1 MNTLDARS
9 FPQLN
14 KYLPVRDWCTKSGK
28 GVTMAAFVKRSNKD
42 GKIVARIGV
51 GRWVRGSIAMWIQ
64 GLCPGSD
71 DSSSTFSSILLFLEF
86 FQTLQGSILLLD
98 GAVFGH

>member
-1 MNTLDARS
+1 
-9 FPQLN
+9 
-14 KYLPVRDWCTKSGK
+14 
-28 GVTMAAFVKRSNKD
+28 
-42 GKIVARIGV
+42 
-51 GRWVRGSIAMWIQ
+51 MWIQ